1 MKVEN
6 NRYFWVVEVNYLRR
20 LVRKQSCVDSNRLIL
35 AELHFTGKEMC
46 EVTEEK
52 LSEKE
57 IREYF
62 HSRLLDLGLF

>member
-1 MKVEN
+1 MKN
-6 NRYFWVVEVNYLRR
+6 KFWVIEVIYSRR
-20 LVRKQSCVDSNRLIL
+20 LVHKQSCIDSDRLIL

-52 LSEKE
+52 LSEQE

-62 HSRLLDLGLF
+62 RSRMLDSVLF